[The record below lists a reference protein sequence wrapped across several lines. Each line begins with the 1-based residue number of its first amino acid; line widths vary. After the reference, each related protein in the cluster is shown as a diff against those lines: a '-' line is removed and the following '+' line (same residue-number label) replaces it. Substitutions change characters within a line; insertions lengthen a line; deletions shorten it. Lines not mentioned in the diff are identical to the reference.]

1 MAAKARTGDME
12 SRGGK
17 KLLMCIGKLI
27 NGIYEC
33 YFYLYFCSPI
43 VNNLRCPSN
52 WIKLVIYATLPL
64 YIMIISTSVMFISIK
79 SKENEMF
86 FLLSCIKESERVQLC
101 DIKHISSWH
110 WKIFIWWPQ
119 YIQPGYSIYI
129 LLPWFNFCTY
139 SSLLEI
145 Y

>member
-43 VNNLRCPSN
+43 VNNLHCPSN

-86 FLLSCIKESERVQLC
+86 FLLSCIKESERIQLC

-110 WKIFIWWPQ
+110 
-119 YIQPGYSIYI
+119 
-129 LLPWFNFCTY
+129 
-139 SSLLEI
+139 
-145 Y
+145 